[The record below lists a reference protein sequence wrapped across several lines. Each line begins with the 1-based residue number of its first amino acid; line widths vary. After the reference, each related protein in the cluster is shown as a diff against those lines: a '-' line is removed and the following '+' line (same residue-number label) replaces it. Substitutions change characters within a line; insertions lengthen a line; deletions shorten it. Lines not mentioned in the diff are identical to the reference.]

1 MTLLNNTFCAGYIV
15 DYSDSPALHG
25 LKAIKVCEGKCRPE
39 FGVEGADLVSLEAGS
54 RSGLVAKSVRIPLLT
69 LHSFP

>member
-1 MTLLNNTFCAGYIV
+1 MNA
-15 DYSDSPALHG
+15 

>member
-1 MTLLNNTFCAGYIV
+1 MNA
-15 DYSDSPALHG
+15 
-25 LKAIKVCEGKCRPE
+25 LKAIKVCEGKCPLE